1 MRSFKDINQSGLW
14 VYYTGLLFAFFMP
27 FGKQLLLPFIV
38 LFLFSLLIS
47 PGFGKKSTIKKSRNY
62 FIIFSSFYVLHVT
75 GMLYTTNI
83 SRGLSDL
90 EIKASLIL
98 FPLFFILSPNFLFG
112 PRFFSGI
119 VTAFFLGCFGSVFFS
134 FIISSIQYF
143 ETGSLYVFYYSNS
156 SYFLHTSYI
165 SMYIIFAIFSMVV
178 INAQIKG
185 KTIYFI
191 LSGFLIFYLNLFS
204 SKSGFITF
212 FLAFVLMIIFLLY
225 EKRFKRSVFLLI
237 GALAMFLSSLFIFPE
252 SSGRIKVAV
261 ETIKTNESELKQ
273 SGESTADRLLIWK
286 TALEL
291 SRQNLWLGTG
301 TGDVKDELVKKYIE
315 KGMNHPAQ
323 LKLNA
328 HNQFIQS
335 FVALGFPAL
344 TVLILIFLIPLW
356 LSFRKKYWVYF
367 AFILF
372 FAFNIMVESMLEVQA
387 GIVYFAFWNLL
398 LWIKMQEKE

>member
-1 MRSFKDINQSGLW
+1 
-14 VYYTGLLFAFFMP
+14 
-27 FGKQLLLPFIV
+27 
-38 LFLFSLLIS
+38 
-47 PGFGKKSTIKKSRNY
+47 
-62 FIIFSSFYVLHVT
+62 
-75 GMLYTTNI
+75 
-83 SRGLSDL
+83 
-90 EIKASLIL
+90 
-98 FPLFFILSPNFLFG
+98 
-112 PRFFSGI
+112 
-119 VTAFFLGCFGSVFFS
+119 
-134 FIISSIQYF
+134 
-143 ETGSLYVFYYSNS
+143 
-156 SYFLHTSYI
+156 
-165 SMYIIFAIFSMVV
+165 
-178 INAQIKG
+178 
-185 KTIYFI
+185 
-191 LSGFLIFYLNLFS
+191 
-204 SKSGFITF
+204 
-212 FLAFVLMIIFLLY
+212 MIIFLLY

-301 TGDVKDELVKKYIE
+301 TGDVKDELVKKYLE

-335 FVALGFPAL
+335 FVALGIPAL